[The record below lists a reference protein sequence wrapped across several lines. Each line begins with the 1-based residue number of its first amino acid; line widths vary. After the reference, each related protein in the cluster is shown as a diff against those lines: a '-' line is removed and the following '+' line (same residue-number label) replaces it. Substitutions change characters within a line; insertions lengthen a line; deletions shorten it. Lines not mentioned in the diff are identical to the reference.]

1 MANNHSSIHVPR
13 GWFRFTERDLD
24 IFDQIALVVRSRRV
38 SALLGFL
45 RIHYSTCQSM
55 VESGVTE
62 GGKNTASSLFR
73 E

>member
-24 IFDQIALVVRSRRV
+24 IFDQIAQVVRSRRV

-45 RIHYSTCQSM
+45 RIH
-55 VESGVTE
+55 VIKAWWKV
-62 GGKNTASSLFR
+62 A
-73 E
+73 